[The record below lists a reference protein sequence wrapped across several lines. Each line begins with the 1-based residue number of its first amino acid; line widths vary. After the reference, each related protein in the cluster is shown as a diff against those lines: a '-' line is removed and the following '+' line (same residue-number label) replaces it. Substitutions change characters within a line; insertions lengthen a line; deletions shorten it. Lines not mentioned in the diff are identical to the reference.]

1 MSAVQE
7 KLGRIATEDTSAS
20 LHVAK
25 KTRSAEGGKV
35 AFFFLC
41 LFTAVLL
48 IRPSDML
55 QRPIRIAEPVA
66 LIAIVAYLGALLTNR
81 LKFYWSRE
89 LGMFL
94 FLSIWFAL
102 GVPFAYW
109 RSHSLTI
116 LTDTWSKTFI
126 IFFLLTQTVTSF
138 PRLRKLIW
146 TFIASAFIVSAYS
159 LVKGVDVSG
168 STRYSGA
175 TGGFLSGNYVGI
187 AAAMVFPYIFSFL
200 ITSRGVLRRIALL
213 ATFAMLSWFVVVTAS
228 RGGFFSVAFCGLLSY
243 LIIFAGN
250 VRLRVG
256 GLVFL
261 VIICIATAFAPRI
274 FWDRMATL
282 WDSDVAMESA
292 DAASATES
300 RWQRQSLLNR
310 SIEYTLDD
318 PVFGVGMG
326 NFAIRSGT
334 ETGAQGWLGT
344 HNTFTQV
351 AAEGGIPSFLIF
363 LALLAMSISRVQRI
377 KRDARGEDVKPI
389 QMMARATLVSLLSF
403 AFAGFFAHLAYDY
416 YLYYLVGFSVVLQR
430 IVYGS
435 RNRKP
440 SPAAQPAFVPAEL
453 A

>member
-116 LTDTWSKTFI
+116 LT
-126 IFFLLTQTVTSF
+126 QTVTSF

-146 TFIASAFIVSAYS
+146 TFIASAFIVAAYS

-175 TGGFLSGNYVGI
+175 TGGFLSGNYVGT

-228 RGGFFSVAFCGLLSY
+228 RGGFLSVAFCGLLSY
-243 LIIFAGN
+243 IIIFAGS

-261 VIICIATAFAPRI
+261 VVICVAAAFAPRI
-274 FWDRMATL
+274 FWERMATL
-282 WDSDVAMESA
+282 WDSEIAVESK

-363 LALLAMSISRVQRI
+363 LALLAMSISRVQRV
-377 KRDARGEDVKPI
+377 KSDARGEDVKPI